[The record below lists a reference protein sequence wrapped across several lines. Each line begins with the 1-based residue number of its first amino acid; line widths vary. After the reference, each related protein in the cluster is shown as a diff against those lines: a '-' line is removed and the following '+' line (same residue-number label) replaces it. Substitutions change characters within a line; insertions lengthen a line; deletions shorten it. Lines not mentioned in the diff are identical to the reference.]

1 MSTSADGGHRVD
13 AGDARGVAGVA
24 AEHIALALWDAIA
37 KTGQATLALSGGN
50 TPREAYALLAGQKE
64 IDWRRT
70 RIFWVDE
77 RAVAPTDDRSNYRW
91 AKHTLLDPARIPPER
106 VHRMRAEDPDL
117 AAAARGYEAL
127 IRAHVSADAR
137 GVPSFD
143 VAVMGLGDDGHTASL
158 FPGEPT
164 VTIDD
169 RLVAH
174 VAAGGGHEARL
185 TITRV
190 MIEHAKK
197 LFFLVV
203 GPTKRPALERVWA
216 DEGDEGRTPARLVRS
231 CLGDVEWVLD
241 RAAAGG

>member
-24 AEHIALALWDAIA
+24 SEHIAHALREAIA

-50 TPREAYALLAGQKE
+50 TPREAYALLAGQQG
-64 IDWRRT
+64 IDWHRT

-77 RAVAPTDDRSNYRW
+77 R
-91 AKHTLLDPARIPPER
+91 PARIPPER

-127 IRAHVSADAR
+127 IRAHVSADAH

-164 VTIDD
+164 VTVAD
-169 RLVAH
+169 RLVAQ
-174 VAAGGGHEARL
+174 VSAGGGHEARL
-185 TITRV
+185 TITRIL
-190 MIEHAKK
+190 IEHARR

-216 DEGDEGRTPARLVRS
+216 DEGDERLTPARLVRS

-241 RAAAGG
+241 KAAAGG